1 MVFEKPFATPLL
13 SSPRVEGVSFYC
25 PWSKQMNL
33 EMPLKSFKCKDGE
46 LKKNYYTVYIHGIE
60 LFQLST

>member
-13 SSPRVEGVSFYC
+13 SSPRIEGVSFYC

-33 EMPLKSFKCKDGE
+33 VMPLKSFKCKDGE
-46 LKKNYYTVYIHGIE
+46 LKKITIQCTSME
-60 LFQLST
+60 